1 MQKLKNLERSLPVKL
16 TREEVLEKGAE
27 LAGVVEDIDLETE
40 DQKEQRQG
48 MKSRMT
54 ELESRRARVASV
66 IRRGQENRRVE
77 CTQYLTDDKHVIL
90 VRDDSGEE
98 IEKRM
103 AHDDELQQS
112 LPVDGAE

>member
-1 MQKLKNLERSLPVKL
+1 MQTLKKLERSLPVKL
-16 TREEVLEKGAE
+16 TGDEMLEKGSE
-27 LAGVVEDIDLETE
+27 LASVVEDIDLEEE

-54 ELESRRARVASV
+54 ELESRRARIAS
-66 IRRGQENRRVE
+66 ILRRGQENRRVE
-77 CTQYLTDDKHVIL
+77 CTMYLTDDKHVLL

-103 AHDDELQQS
+103 AHDDELQQA
-112 LPVDGAE
+112 LPIEEG